1 MPAAN
6 GPYLS
11 MAVFCENV
19 TQDAQDRLTLTN
31 VTTWAAGTPAAE
43 PNVGGINAR
52 YMVVIAFARGE
63 FTGSGEL
70 EVRPPGAISDAAIR
84 DRLEFRR
91 EDREV
96 IAQYELSALFP
107 TPGVHWFD
115 VLFNGERVTRIPL
128 EIRMA

>member
-1 MPAAN
+1 
-6 GPYLS
+6 
-11 MAVFCENV
+11 MAVFCERV
-19 TQDAQDRLTLTN
+19 EQDAEDRLTLTG
-31 VTTWAAGTPAAE
+31 VTTWTTGVPASE
-43 PNVGGINAR
+43 PNVSGINAR

-70 EVRPPGAISDAAIR
+70 EVRPPDAISDAAIR
-84 DRLEFRR
+84 DTLEFRR

-96 IAQYELSALFP
+96 IAHYELSALFP

-128 EIRMA
+128 EVRTA